1 MGLDSIW
8 KVPDGVDHPV
18 FKPALNLCGGLFSG
32 SGRGSFRGKVYT
44 DFIEQVSG
52 VSLYQE
58 EMTNQDVVRI
68 ADALSVYDPTDED
81 LNNYDPTV
89 EEINDLSRMFT
100 EYGDVGATLLGWW

>member
-1 MGLDSIW
+1 
-8 KVPDGVDHPV
+8 
-18 FKPALNLCGGLFSG
+18 
-32 SGRGSFRGKVYT
+32 VYAG
-44 DFIEQVSG
+44 FIKHVSG